1 MQPYLQLVAT
11 IYSTTHATLKKSVEN
26 YIWLHNK
33 LQLVANDKKRG
44 PLRANINITKAST
57 KSTKNN
63 HTP

>member
-44 PLRANINITKAST
+44 PLRANIISPKQEQNQPHSLVA
-57 KSTKNN
+57 
-63 HTP
+63 